1 MKQVI
6 DEKEGRRAF
15 PPFPLALVT
24 IPGSPPNIITAALI
38 HVFSFDPFLIG
49 VGIAPSRYSYELL
62 KAAKDFVVNIPT
74 KDILDQVMFCGTKS
88 GRDVNKFE
96 KTRLT
101 DIPAQE
107 VEAPLIS
114 ECPVNF
120 ECEITQ
126 TLKTGD
132 HYWFIG
138 EVRVIH
144 RDVNFSRENTLCYW
158 ANEFRLPGPLIR
170 RR

>member
-6 DEKEGRRAF
+6 DEKEGRKAF
-15 PPFPLALVT
+15 PPYPLALVT

-38 HVFSFDPFLIG
+38 HVFSFEPLQIG
-49 VGIAPSRYSYELL
+49 IGIAPTRYSYELL
-62 KAAKDFVVNIPT
+62 KVASGFVVNIPT
-74 KDILDQVMFCGTKS
+74 KELLDHVVFCGTKS

-101 DIPAQE
+101 DVPAQT
-107 VEAPLIS
+107 VEAPLIA

-126 TLKTGD
+126 IIETGD
-132 HYWFIG
+132 HHWFIG
-138 EVRVIH
+138 EVKVIH
-144 RDVNFSRENTLCYW
+144 KDMNFSRENALCYW
-158 ANEFRLPGPLIR
+158 AGEFRLPGTLLR
-170 RR
+170 HR